1 VDRISRKQLKTDPFR
16 TEVQHTLEY
25 VTEHKSQAVRYGS
38 IALAVAVLIGGWYFY
53 SQHEHTLRQ
62 EKMAEIFRISNAN
75 VGPAQSAYELSY
87 ATEGAKD
94 AALVKAL
101 SELSLQFHG
110 TEEGTAA
117 EYMLAAHAADKGN
130 AAEAERRLR
139 DAVDNGKG
147 PYTSMARVQL
157 ARIYGSQGKIADAKS
172 LLQPLID
179 KPTMFVSKEE
189 AELALANVLG
199 PTQPDQAR
207 KILMP
212 LRASDRP
219 AISQAAMNQ
228 LRELPQK

>member
-53 SQHEHTLRQ
+53 SQHEHTVRQ
-62 EKMAEIFRISNAN
+62 DKMAEIFRISNAN
-75 VGPAQSAYELSY
+75 VGPAQNAYELSY
-87 ATEGAKD
+87 ATQDAKD
-94 AALVKAL
+94 AALMKAL
-101 SELSLQFHG
+101 TDLSVQYHG
-110 TEEGTAA
+110 TEEGTAG

-130 AAEAERRLR
+130 GPEAERRLK

-147 PYTSMARVQL
+147 PYTSMARLQL
-157 ARIYGSQGKIADAKS
+157 ARIYGSQGKIADAKN

-189 AELALANVLG
+189 AELALAKVIG

-212 LRASDRP
+212 LRTSDRP
-219 AISQAAMNQ
+219 VISQAAITQ

>member
-1 VDRISRKQLKTDPFR
+1 MDRISRKQLKTDPFR

-25 VTEHKSQAVRYGS
+25 VTEHKSQAVRYGG
-38 IALAVAVLIGGWYFY
+38 IALAVIVLAGGWYFY
-53 SQHEHTLRQ
+53 SQHEHTVRQ
-62 EKMAEIFRISNAN
+62 EKMAEIFRISNGN

-87 ATEGAKD
+87 ATQDAKET
-94 AALVKAL
+94 ALVKAL
-101 SELSLQFHG
+101 TDLATQFHG
-110 TEEGTAA
+110 TEEGTAG

-130 AAEAERRLR
+130 PAEAERRLK

-157 ARIYGSQGKIADAKS
+157 ARIYGSQGKVADAKN
-172 LLQPLID
+172 LLQPLIE

-189 AELALANVLG
+189 AQLTLAKVLG
-199 PTQPDQAR
+199 PTQPDEAR
-207 KILMP
+207 KILTP
-212 LRASDRP
+212 LRTSDRP

>member
-1 VDRISRKQLKTDPFR
+1 MDRISRKQLKTDPFR

-38 IALAVAVLIGGWYFY
+38 IALVVVVLIGGWYFY
-53 SQHEHTLRQ
+53 SQHEHTVRQ
-62 EKMAEIFRISNAN
+62 EKMAEVFRISNAN
-75 VGPAQSAYELSY
+75 VGPAQNAFELSY
-87 ATEGAKD
+87 ATPDAKD

-101 SELSLQFHG
+101 SDLSLQFHG
-110 TEEGTAA
+110 TEEGTAG

-139 DAVDNGKG
+139 DVVDNGKG

-157 ARIYGSQGKIADAKS
+157 ARIYGSQEKIADAKN

-179 KPTMFVSKEE
+179 KPTMFVSKEQ
-189 AELALANVLG
+189 AELALAKIIG
-199 PTQPDQAR
+199 PTEPDQAR
-207 KILMP
+207 KILMS
-212 LRASDRP
+212 LRTSDRP
-219 AISQAAMNQ
+219 VISQAAMNQ

>member
-1 VDRISRKQLKTDPFR
+1 MDRISRKQLKTDPFR

-53 SQHEHTLRQ
+53 SQHEHTVRQ
-62 EKMAEIFRISNAN
+62 DKMAEIFRISNAN
-75 VGPAQSAYELSY
+75 VGPAQNAYELSY
-87 ATEGAKD
+87 ATQDAKD
-94 AALVKAL
+94 AALMKAL
-101 SELSLQFHG
+101 TDLSVQYHG
-110 TEEGTAA
+110 TEEGTAG

-130 AAEAERRLR
+130 GPEAERRLK

-147 PYTSMARVQL
+147 PYTSMARLQL
-157 ARIYGSQGKIADAKS
+157 ARIYGSQGKIADAKN

-189 AELALANVLG
+189 AELALAKVIG

-212 LRASDRP
+212 LRTSDRP
-219 AISQAAMNQ
+219 VISQAAITQ

>member
-38 IALAVAVLIGGWYFY
+38 IALVVVVLIGGWYFY
-53 SQHEHTLRQ
+53 SQHEHTVRQ
-62 EKMAEIFRISNAN
+62 EKMAEVFRISNAN
-75 VGPAQSAYELSY
+75 VGPAQNAFELSY
-87 ATEGAKD
+87 ATPDAKD

-101 SELSLQFHG
+101 SDLSLQFHG
-110 TEEGTAA
+110 TEEGTAG

-139 DAVDNGKG
+139 DVVDNGKG

-157 ARIYGSQGKIADAKS
+157 ARIYGSQEKIADAKN

-179 KPTMFVSKEE
+179 KPTMFVSKEQ
-189 AELALANVLG
+189 AELALAKIIG
-199 PTQPDQAR
+199 PTEPDQAR
-207 KILMP
+207 KILMS
-212 LRASDRP
+212 LRTSDRP
-219 AISQAAMNQ
+219 VISQAAMNQ

>member
-1 VDRISRKQLKTDPFR
+1 MDRISRKQLKTDPFR

-38 IALAVAVLIGGWYFY
+38 IALAVIVLAGGWYFY
-53 SQHEHTLRQ
+53 SQHEHTVRQ
-62 EKMAEIFRISNAN
+62 ERMAEVFRISNAN
-75 VGPAQSAYELSY
+75 VGPSQNAYELSY
-87 ATEGAKD
+87 ATQDAKD

-101 SELSLQFHG
+101 TDLSVQFHG
-110 TEEGTAA
+110 TEEGTAG

-139 DAVDNGKG
+139 DVVDSGTG

-157 ARIYGSQGKIADAKS
+157 ARIYGSQGKVADAKN

-179 KPTMFVSKEE
+179 KPTMFVSREE
-189 AELALANVLG
+189 AELALAKILG

-212 LRASDRP
+212 LRTSDRP
-219 AISQAAMNQ
+219 VISQTAITE

>member
-38 IALAVAVLIGGWYFY
+38 IALVVVVFIGGWYFY
-53 SQHEHTLRQ
+53 SQHEHTVRQ
-62 EKMAEIFRISNAN
+62 EKMAEVFRISNAN
-75 VGPAQSAYELSY
+75 VGPAQNAFELSY
-87 ATEGAKD
+87 ATPDAKD

-101 SELSLQFHG
+101 SDLSLQFHG
-110 TEEGTAA
+110 TEEGTAG

-139 DAVDNGKG
+139 DVVDNGKG

-157 ARIYGSQGKIADAKS
+157 ARIYGSQEKIADAKN

-179 KPTMFVSKEE
+179 KPTMFVSKEQ
-189 AELALANVLG
+189 AELALAKIIG
-199 PTQPDQAR
+199 PTEPDQAR
-207 KILMP
+207 KILMS
-212 LRASDRP
+212 LRTSDRP
-219 AISQAAMNQ
+219 VISQAAMNQ

>member
-1 VDRISRKQLKTDPFR
+1 MDRISRKQLKTDPFR

-38 IALAVAVLIGGWYFY
+38 IALVVVVFIGGWYFY
-53 SQHEHTLRQ
+53 SQHEHTVRQ
-62 EKMAEIFRISNAN
+62 EKMAEVFRISNAN
-75 VGPAQSAYELSY
+75 VGPAQNAFELSY
-87 ATEGAKD
+87 ATPDAKD

-101 SELSLQFHG
+101 SDLSLQFHG
-110 TEEGTAA
+110 TEEGTAG

-139 DAVDNGKG
+139 DVVDNGKG

-157 ARIYGSQGKIADAKS
+157 ARIYGSQEKIADAKN

-179 KPTMFVSKEE
+179 RPTMFVSKEQ
-189 AELALANVLG
+189 AELALAKIIG
-199 PTQPDQAR
+199 PTEPDQAR
-207 KILMP
+207 KILMS
-212 LRASDRP
+212 LRTSDRP
-219 AISQAAMNQ
+219 VISQAAMNQ

>member
-1 VDRISRKQLKTDPFR
+1 MDRISRKQLKTDPFR

-38 IALAVAVLIGGWYFY
+38 IALVVVVLIGGWYFY
-53 SQHEHTLRQ
+53 SQHEHTVRQ
-62 EKMAEIFRISNAN
+62 EKMAEVFRISNAN
-75 VGPAQSAYELSY
+75 VGPAQNAFELSY
-87 ATEGAKD
+87 ATPDAKD

-101 SELSLQFHG
+101 SDLSLQFHG
-110 TEEGTAA
+110 TEEGTAG

-139 DAVDNGKG
+139 DVVDNGKG

-157 ARIYGSQGKIADAKS
+157 ARIYGSQEKIADAKN

-179 KPTMFVSKEE
+179 RPTMFVSKEQ
-189 AELALANVLG
+189 AELALAKIIG
-199 PTQPDQAR
+199 PTEPDQAR
-207 KILMP
+207 KILMS
-212 LRASDRP
+212 LRTSDRP
-219 AISQAAMNQ
+219 VISQAAMNQ